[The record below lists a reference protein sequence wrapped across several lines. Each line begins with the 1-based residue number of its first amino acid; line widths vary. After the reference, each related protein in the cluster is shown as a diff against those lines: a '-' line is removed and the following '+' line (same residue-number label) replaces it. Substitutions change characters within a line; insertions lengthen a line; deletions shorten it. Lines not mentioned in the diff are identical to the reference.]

1 MRKGCGE
8 KGTRQK
14 TNKQKKKNDT
24 KDATSLH
31 EANSD
36 NENAFVTRATHST
49 VPFAPP
55 SNDYLLPS
63 ANWITPELRE
73 NGE

>member
-1 MRKGCGE
+1 MSKGCGE

-14 TNKQKKKNDT
+14 KKKKKSDT
-24 KDATSLH
+24 QDATRLH

-36 NENAFVTRATHST
+36 NENAFVTRATHSI

>member
-1 MRKGCGE
+1 MWGKRNSSK
-8 KGTRQK
+8 
-14 TNKQKKKNDT
+14 NKKKKKKNDT

>member
-1 MRKGCGE
+1 MWGKRNSSK
-8 KGTRQK
+8 KK
-14 TNKQKKKNDT
+14 KKKNT

>member
-1 MRKGCGE
+1 MGK
-8 KGTRQK
+8 KVLVKKQK
-14 TNKQKKKNDT
+14 TKKKNDT

>member
-1 MRKGCGE
+1 MWGKRNSSK
-8 KGTRQK
+8 KK
-14 TNKQKKKNDT
+14 KKKNDT
-24 KDATSLH
+24 QDATSLH
-31 EANSD
+31 EANID

-49 VPFAPP
+49 VPFASP

>member
-14 TNKQKKKNDT
+14 TKKKKNDT

>member
-1 MRKGCGE
+1 MWGKRNSSK
-8 KGTRQK
+8 K
-14 TNKQKKKNDT
+14 KKKNDT
-24 KDATSLH
+24 QEATSLH
-31 EANSD
+31 EANSE
-36 NENAFVTRATHST
+36 NENAFVTRATHTS